1 MKPIELQN
9 LKKVYRSRR
18 RKVVA
23 VKDVS
28 LRFPSKGLCFLLGE
42 SGAGKSTLLQMISLQ
57 EKPTSGKVVIGGKD
71 MWKSHRKIRNRV
83 KNEDFAILFQDL
95 NLLSEFSVYDN
106 LRLARQ
112 IQEKDISRE
121 EAKEALA
128 RFKLGEEL
136 LDEMPGNLSGGQR
149 ARVALARAFVK
160 DFKVLVVDEPTN
172 SLDRENAKTVM
183 ELLAEIGKDRLVIAT
198 THDTAL
204 AEEYGNRIVRIDH
217 GEIVSDSAPVLTETE
232 GEDEEEKDGNQTEK
246 RMRLPLRA
254 VNRLAFHGAFHSI
267 PRFIFSL
274 ISSVLALAA
283 FMTTLSFVFYDAKA
297 TAMREYE
304 NNGIHYVYFYL
315 DEVYDDKNEVQ
326 VDLHSFTIDDE
337 EELQSAFGKDLIY
350 QAYSYIT
357 ERSGELNG
365 SDKID
370 SALSVP
376 NGDLSPFGFDIVGRL
391 PQEQDEV
398 AEVAL
403 TKYDCLLLGWL
414 NESNKDD
421 ENALKDILKNRT
433 YEIMYGYDKKTH
445 EPVVESAAIC
455 GIVDTHYEPQSD
467 PKSDLAKKVEI
478 ERESYE
484 LSEGVFFDPV
494 IYKYVISHF
503 SHGNV
508 SIHLYDAFSSDPFTA
523 ADKFNAEQHRAK
535 DGKGYLTV
543 SCKTRLSS
551 VLDNMTAFQKKYRD
565 IAATVTILL
574 TVFTFFTY
582 VSMISSSVRALNP
595 SVRILRS
602 MGIPPFAASMIYVI
616 EIELISLF
624 CGIVSPLP
632 YFEIIQELRKFILQ
646 HFYMTASPFSFSWL
660 IVLIS
665 LASILVLGLVLS
677 LIVSW
682 IESVRK
688 QGRYIR

>member
-1 MKPIELQN
+1 MKPFELQN

-23 VKDVS
+23 VKGVS

-42 SGAGKSTLLQMISLQ
+42 SGAGKSTLLQIISLQ

-128 RFKLGEEL
+128 RFGLGEEL
-136 LDEMPGNLSGGQR
+136 LDEMPDNLSGGQR

-183 ELLAEIGKDRLVIAT
+183 ELLAEIGKAHLVIAT

-204 AEEYGNRIVRIDH
+204 AEEYGNRIVRVDH

-232 GEDEEEKDGNQTEK
+232 GEDEEEKAGNQTEK

-254 VNRLAFHGAFHSI
+254 VNRPAFHGAFHSI

-326 VDLHSFTIDDE
+326 EDFPSFTIDDE
-337 EELQSAFGKDLIY
+337 EELQSVFGKDLIY
-350 QAYSYIT
+350 QAYPYIT
-357 ERSGELNG
+357 EKSGELNG

-391 PQEQDEV
+391 PKVKDSGVEI
-398 AEVAL
+398 AM
-403 TKYDCLLLGWL
+403 TKYACLLLGWL
-414 NESNKDD
+414 DEANKDD
-421 ENALKDILKNRT
+421 EAAYEKIIREKTYSIDIGD
-433 YEIMYGYDKKTH
+433 EKKRK
-445 EPVVESAAIC
+445 PSSAESWTPI
-455 GIVDTHYEPQSD
+455 TN
-467 PKSDLAKKVEI
+467 L
-478 ERESYE
+478 RR
-484 LSEGVFFDPV
+484 PV
-494 IYKYVISHF
+494 I
-503 SHGNV
+503 
-508 SIHLYDAFSSDPFTA
+508 P
-523 ADKFNAEQHRAK
+523 
-535 DGKGYLTV
+535 
-543 SCKTRLSS
+543 
-551 VLDNMTAFQKKYRD
+551 
-565 IAATVTILL
+565 LL
-574 TVFTFFTY
+574 
-582 VSMISSSVRALNP
+582 IWPKR
-595 SVRILRS
+595 
-602 MGIPPFAASMIYVI
+602 
-616 EIELISLF
+616 
-624 CGIVSPLP
+624 
-632 YFEIIQELRKFILQ
+632 
-646 HFYMTASPFSFSWL
+646 
-660 IVLIS
+660 
-665 LASILVLGLVLS
+665 
-677 LIVSW
+677 
-682 IESVRK
+682 
-688 QGRYIR
+688 

>member
-297 TAMREYE
+297 TTMKEYE
-304 NNGIHYVYFYL
+304 NNGIHYVDVVMEEIRND
-315 DEVYDDKNEVQ
+315 DEINPYRCPFNIQ
-326 VDLHSFTIDDE
+326 DE
-337 EELQSAFGKDLIY
+337 EELQSMFGKDLIY
-350 QAYSYIT
+350 K
-357 ERSGELNG
+357 EELFNIIE
-365 SDKID
+365 SESNNPTQDVR
-370 SALSVP
+370 SALLLP
-376 NGDLSPFGFDIVGRL
+376 NRDLSPFGFDIVGSL
-391 PQEQDEV
+391 PKVKDSGVEI
-398 AEVAL
+398 AM
-403 TKYDCLLLGWL
+403 TKYSCLLLGWL
-414 NESNKDD
+414 DEANKDD
-421 ENALKDILKNRT
+421 EAAYEKIIREKTYSIDI
-433 YEIMYGYDKKTH
+433 GDGKKSKA
-445 EPVVESAAIC
+445 VIS
-455 GIVDTHYEPQSD
+455 GIVDTHYEPQTADCPSSD
-467 PKSDLAKKVEI
+467 MAKAIEQGRTDFEISEGIFFAPNLYKKMIMEKVLGSTELFVPVAADPFWSAEAFNAKKQ
-478 ERESYE
+478 SN
-484 LSEGVFFDPV
+484 SD
-494 IYKYVISHF
+494 
-503 SHGNV
+503 GN
-508 SIHLYDAFSSDPFTA
+508 
-523 ADKFNAEQHRAK
+523 
-535 DGKGYLTV
+535 GYLRLE
-543 SCKTRLSS
+543 CYTRLSTPLS
-551 VLDNMTAFQKKYRD
+551 SIKAFTEDYGSLGEELTGVLTLF
-565 IAATVTILL
+565 TVLSY
-574 TVFTFFTY
+574 FA
-582 VSMISSSVRALNP
+582 MISSSVRALNP
-595 SVRILRS
+595 SIRILRS
-602 MGIPPFAASMIYVI
+602 MGISPIGAQMIYVI
-616 EIELISLF
+616 EIE
-624 CGIVSPLP
+624 IVSLLFGLVSILP
-632 YFEIIQELRKFILQ
+632 YYLIIRELNKLIVDYFALN
-646 HFYMTASPFSFSWL
+646 SLLFSFNWL

-665 LASILVLGLVLS
+665 LASVLVLGLVLS